1 MNVNE
6 YVDLALQIIRS
17 NISPQDR
24 SITAAHLG
32 LVLRRA
38 QPEADWRT
46 YGFPSLKALLLT
58 MQERRLVELGQNPKE
73 ALAVWPVESTFA
85 LEPPEPSRT
94 FNPLAKPFW
103 VAFVV
108 NQPWGRRFFHRPT
121 DTIRMGLKE
130 APSPGDEW
138 IEIPPI
144 SGETQKT
151 WARDFLKKPELKER
165 KELVQALEE
174 PEWFRAFPVRL
185 AAIDPL
191 LVKEW
196 NRLRSVRVSETVKAW
211 CAKYGI
217 NPSIAFQSE
226 STRSTLK
233 PQGTRNGQSGHAPLP
248 KSARATV
255 LAALAR
261 LPTEYLL
268 EIPIPAKYLLQAD
281 STPTSRNG
289 RQA

>member
-32 LVLRRA
+32 VLLRRA
-38 QPEADWRT
+38 QPEADWT
-46 YGFPSLKALLLT
+46 MYGFPSLKALLLT
-58 MQERRLVELGQNPKE
+58 MHERRLIEMGENPKE
-73 ALAVWPVESTFA
+73 ALAVWPAESTFA
-85 LEPPEPSRT
+85 LEPPAPSRT

-108 NQPWGRRFFHRPT
+108 DQPWGRRFFHRPT
-121 DTIRMGLKE
+121 DTIRMGLME

-138 IEIPPI
+138 IEVTPI

-151 WARDFLKKPELKER
+151 WARDFLKQPELKER
-165 KELVQALEE
+165 KELAQALDE
-174 PEWFRAFPVRL
+174 PEWFRAFPARL
-185 AAIDPL
+185 ATVDPQ

-211 CAKYGI
+211 CAEYAI
-217 NPSIAFQSE
+217 NPSVAFQSASARPMVKSQGARNGLPGHE
-226 STRSTLK
+226 STRSV
-233 PQGTRNGQSGHAPLP
+233 
-248 KSARATV
+248 RAMV

-268 EIPIPAKYLLQAD
+268 EIPIPAKFLLQGD
-281 STPTSRNG
+281 STPTPRNG
-289 RQA
+289 RPA